1 MPRQRLS
8 RRINGRVV
16 LGALIVALADSLSKL
31 WARRVLGDGPRHV
44 LGPLWFRLTYNS
56 GISFSLSRG
65 SPALTTLIAL
75 AIVLV
80 VAAVAVQAEA
90 GLATWGFGLLLGGGV
105 SNEVDRLVRVPH
117 RVTDFVSFGCFPV
130 FNLADV
136 AVTGGFVL
144 LIVAM
149 LRGSR
154 LVAR

>member
-1 MPRQRLS
+1 MARL
-8 RRINGRVV
+8 
-16 LGALIVALADSLSKL
+16 
-31 WARRVLGDGPRHV
+31 
-44 LGPLWFRLTYNS
+44 
-56 GISFSLSRG
+56 SLSRG

-117 RVTDFVSFGCFPV
+117 RVTDFVSFGWFPV